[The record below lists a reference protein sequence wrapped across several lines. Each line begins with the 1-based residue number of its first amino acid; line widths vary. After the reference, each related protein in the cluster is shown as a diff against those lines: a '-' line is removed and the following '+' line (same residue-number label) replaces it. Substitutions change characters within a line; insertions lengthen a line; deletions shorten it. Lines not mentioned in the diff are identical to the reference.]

1 MSVAKRQKL
10 TQPWVLLLIICVIT
24 ATLVMVFPRKGSF
37 ESPAYLT
44 RPDALS
50 IAYLRVVLRF
60 WPEDHEARLLL
71 ARQLRTLGR
80 LSEARQSLTPLTA
93 LFGPHAAQ
101 ARLMDLEISLT
112 QFHALEA
119 GSDRSPVA
127 RRALDKALETV
138 ALDDLAVADLR
149 RLAKLSLELGRQE
162 LATKLYVRLAAADA
176 AHRPVWLAEAA
187 RWALAVDQPGQASR
201 LYAQAAD
208 AERNTKDSLAY
219 ALSAL
224 DALRAANQGMAAL
237 QLARAYL
244 QRFPGNPELL
254 WRAQAL
260 ALAGKEP
267 LLARDWGRQLLA
279 LTPTDANAVAHQL
292 NLELAARDLTAALQL
307 AQRMVMLR
315 PDDPHHHERLAQ
327 VAEWAGHPA
336 TALPEWLW
344 LARRKPDSNAPDH
357 ALKLGRGLHDNH
369 TIIEM
374 LTLRARTE
382 GLKSGE
388 LAELVKL
395 YEHVGEPE
403 KAVLFLRQH
412 VTRFPLER
420 QGWGLLAGVQ
430 ERRGELATTLDLW
443 REMGQRFGLSVPETT
458 HQAELVWRLNQ
469 PGKALD
475 LLRSVR
481 HRADA
486 GDTAYW
492 RLLGE
497 LAWRQGSPEDTLVA
511 YHTLWQSPEPDALTA
526 ERLMIV
532 SRDQGQ
538 TGQALTTATA
548 AWVRFRQPRFLL
560 FAMDLASQTGRWEDV
575 TRLAVLADQSPQMF
589 ASSESHWLLRAQLA
603 NHNKHPQQARAAYQ
617 QVLKLNPQ
625 SSPARAGLLWLL
637 IDNYSNTGGERAD
650 LARHIARWQNEALAD
665 GTLWS
670 AYAAGL
676 HKLGR
681 LDEALPWYAR
691 QARANPNDAA
701 WLLSYADA
709 LGQAGRGDTAWRL
722 RRHAQAM
729 GGVRKDVP
737 PSPPAQPPS
746 PGIVET
752 PAATPAMASVE
763 WRKHNIGALDIERRD
778 VAVVMNFGDVHGS
791 TNVGRSRHPA
801 SGDTGASM
809 HGAGG
814 RTPGATRAG
823 LEIHASQRTLSA
835 SPQRLSLTGRESE
848 LDVAVTGKLRSQ
860 QGQTNLQLGVNQR
873 GDHDLPYAT
882 LTHSYTARN
891 GLLAQASLAVNELSE
906 ESAALR
912 AGGARDRL
920 ATTLFA
926 NLTQREYFSVTLSGQ
941 RYHERKG
948 ETLGNG
954 YATNMELGTRLFLGT
969 PEWRVRVQGSWIKN
983 MLRADVPPAMAAI
996 LPPGTLMSAILPD
1009 HYATLG
1015 LGTSFQR
1022 NEPGLLPTTMMA
1034 PSYIADVWAGWLWP
1048 SQRFAYN
1055 LRLGVGTSL
1064 FGRDELSLNAFYAN
1078 SQGGIPGQA
1087 WQGLALRYNRRFD

>member
-1 MSVAKRQKL
+1 MSAAKRQKL
-10 TQPWVLLLIICVIT
+10 TQPWVLLLIICVIA

-44 RPDALS
+44 RPDDLS

-60 WPEDHEARLLL
+60 WPDDHEARLLL

-80 LSEARQSLTPLTA
+80 LNEARESLVPLTA
-93 LFGPHAAQ
+93 LRDPHAAQ
-101 ARLMDLEISLT
+101 ARLMDLEINLA

-119 GSDRSPVA
+119 DNPGRAVT
-127 RRALDKALETV
+127 RRDLKRALETV
-138 ALDDLAVADLR
+138 AADDLAAIDLQ
-149 RLAKLSLELGRQE
+149 RLAKLSLELGQPE
-162 LATKLYVRLAAADA
+162 LATKLYARLAVADA
-176 AHRPVWLAEAA
+176 AHGPAWLAEAA
-187 RWALAVDQPGQASR
+187 RWALATRQPEQASR

-208 AERNTKDSLAY
+208 AGRNTKDSLAY
-219 ALSAL
+219 AFLAL
-224 DALRAANQGMAAL
+224 DALRAANQGIAAL

-244 QRFPGNPELL
+244 QRFLGNPELL
-254 WRAQAL
+254 RRAQAL

-279 LTPTDANAVAHQL
+279 LAPTDANAVAHQL
-292 NLELAARDLTAALQL
+292 DLELAARDLPAAFQL

-315 PDDPHHHERLAQ
+315 PDDPRHHERLAQ
-327 VAEWAGHPA
+327 IAEWAGHPA
-336 TALPEWLW
+336 AALPEWLW
-344 LARRKPDSNAPDH
+344 LARRKPDGSAPDH

-369 TIIEM
+369 AIIEM
-374 LTLRARTE
+374 LTLRARMG

-395 YEHVGEPE
+395 YEHIGEPE

-420 QGWGLLAGVQ
+420 QGWELLAGVQ
-430 ERRGELATTLDLW
+430 ERRGDLATTLDLW
-443 REMGQRFGLSVPETT
+443 REMGQRFGLSVTEAT

-475 LLRSVR
+475 LLHGVR

-497 LAWRQGSPEDTLVA
+497 LAWRQESTEDILVA
-511 YHTLWQSPEPDALTA
+511 YRTLWQSVASGIPALRDTCTSCAAPEPDALTA

-532 SRDQGQ
+532 SRDQGH

-560 FAMDLASQTGRWEDV
+560 FAMDLASQTGRWDDV
-575 TRLAVLADQSPQMF
+575 TRLAVLADQAPQMF
-589 ASSESHWLLRAQLA
+589 TSSEPYWLLRAQLA
-603 NHNKHPQQARAAYQ
+603 NHDKHPQQARAAYQ

-637 IDNYSNTGGERAD
+637 IDHYSTTGGERAD

-665 GTLWS
+665 ETLWS

-691 QARANPNDAA
+691 QARANPKDAA
-701 WLLSYADA
+701 WLQSYADA
-709 LGQAGRGDTAWRL
+709 LEQAGRGDTAWRL

-729 GGVRKDVP
+729 AGVKKDVA
-737 PSPPAQPPS
+737 PSSPAQPPS
-746 PGIVET
+746 PGTLET
-752 PAATPAMASVE
+752 PTATPAMASVE

-778 VAVVMNFGDVHGS
+778 IAVVMNFG
-791 TNVGRSRHPA
+791 
-801 SGDTGASM
+801 
-809 HGAGG
+809 
-814 RTPGATRAG
+814 AG
-823 LEIHASQRTLSA
+823 LEIHASQRTLGA
-835 SPQRLSLTGRESE
+835 SPQQLLLAGRENE

-860 QGQTNLQLGVNQR
+860 QGQTSLQLGVNQR

-882 LTHSYTARN
+882 LIHSYTARN

-996 LPPGTLMSAILPD
+996 LPLGTLMPAILPD

-1022 NEPGLLPTTMMA
+1022 NEPGLLSATMMA
-1034 PSYIADVWAGWLWP
+1034 PNYIADAWAGWLWP

-1064 FGRDELSLNAFYAN
+1064 FGRDELSLSAFYAN

-1087 WQGLALRYNRRFD
+1087 WQGLTLRYNRRFD

>member
-1 MSVAKRQKL
+1 MSAIKRQQL
-10 TQPWVLLLIICVIT
+10 MQPWALLLIACVIV
-24 ATLVMVFPRKGSF
+24 ATLVLLFPRKGSF

-44 RPDALS
+44 HPDDLS

-80 LSEARQSLTPLTA
+80 LGEAREALTPLMA
-93 LFGPHAAQ
+93 LRDVHAIQ
-101 ARLMDLEISLT
+101 ARFMDLVVILA
-112 QFHALEA
+112 QFHALKMDHPGRPA
-119 GSDRSPVA
+119 A

-138 ALDDLAVADLR
+138 VMDDLAAAELE
-149 RLAKLSLELGRQE
+149 RLAKLSLELGRPE
-162 LATKLYVRLAAADA
+162 LATKLYARLAVADA
-176 AHRPVWLAEAA
+176 AHRPAWLAEAA
-187 RWALAVDQPGQASR
+187 RWALATRQPEQASHW
-201 LYAQAAD
+201 YAQAVD
-208 AERNTKDSLAY
+208 ATRNTKDSLAY

-224 DALRAANQGMAAL
+224 DALRAANQGARAL

-244 QRFPGNPELL
+244 QRFASNPGGNPELL
-254 WRAQAL
+254 RRAQAL

-279 LTPTDANAVAHQL
+279 HTPADADAVAHQL
-292 NLELAARDLTAALQL
+292 NLELAARDLPAALQL
-307 AQRMVMLR
+307 AQRMVTLR
-315 PDDPHHHERLAQ
+315 PDDPRQHERLAQ

-344 LARRKPDSNAPDH
+344 LARRKPDGSAPDR

-369 TIIEM
+369 AIIEM
-374 LTLRARTE
+374 LVLRVRTE
-382 GLKSGE
+382 GLKGGE

-395 YEHVGEPE
+395 YEHIGEPE

-420 QGWGLLAGVQ
+420 QGWELLAGVQ
-430 ERRGELATTLDLW
+430 ERRGDLTTTIDLW
-443 REMGQRFGLSVPETT
+443 REVGQRFGLTVTETT

-469 PGKALD
+469 PDKALE
-475 LLRSVR
+475 LLRSIR

-497 LAWRQGSPEDTLVA
+497 LAWRQESPEDILMA
-511 YHTLWQSPEPDALTA
+511 YRALWQGRDPDALAA
-526 ERLMIV
+526 ERLMIA
-532 SRDQGQ
+532 SSDQGQ

-548 AWVRFRQPRFLL
+548 AWVRFKQPRFLL
-560 FAMDLASQTGRWEDV
+560 FAIDLASQTGRWDDA
-575 TRLAVLADQSPQMF
+575 TGLAVLADQMPQMF
-589 ASSESHWLLRAQLA
+589 ASSESYWLLHAQLA

-617 QVLKLNPQ
+617 QVLTLNPQ
-625 SSPARAGLLWLL
+625 SSPARAGMLWLL
-637 IDNYSNTGGERAD
+637 IDNYSNTASERAD
-650 LARHIARWQNEALAD
+650 LARYVARWQNEALAD
-665 GTLWS
+665 ETLWS

-691 QARANPNDAA
+691 QARANPKDAA
-701 WLLSYADA
+701 WLQSYADA
-709 LGQAGRGDTAWRL
+709 LEEAGRGDTAWRL

-729 GGVRKDVP
+729 GESEARGLKKDVP
-737 PSPPAQPPS
+737 AQTPS
-746 PGIVET
+746 PGAVET
-752 PAATPAMASVE
+752 PAATPAMAGVE

-778 VAVVMNFGDVHGS
+778 IAVAMNSGDVHGS
-791 TNVGRSRHPA
+791 TNV
-801 SGDTGASM
+801 
-809 HGAGG
+809 AGG

-823 LEIHASQRTLSA
+823 LELHASQRTLSA
-835 SPQRLSLTGRESE
+835 SPQRLLLTGRDNE
-848 LDVAVTGKLRSQ
+848 LDVAVTGKLFSR
-860 QGQTNLQLGVNQR
+860 QGQTSLQLGVNQR
-873 GDHDLPYAT
+873 GDNDLPYAK
-882 LTHSYTARN
+882 LIHSYTARNGLGSN

-920 ATTLFA
+920 STTLFA
-926 NLTQREYFSVTLSGQ
+926 NLTQREYFSATVSGQ

-954 YATNMELGTRLFLGT
+954 YSIDTEIGTRLFLGT

-983 MLRADVPPAMAAI
+983 MLRADVPPVMAAM
-996 LPPGTLMSAILPD
+996 LPPGAGIASILPD

-1015 LGTSFQR
+1015 LGTTFQR
-1022 NEPGLLPTTMMA
+1022 NEPGLLPATITA
-1034 PSYIADVWAGWLWP
+1034 PSYIADAWAGWLWP
-1048 SQRFAYN
+1048 AQRFAYN

-1064 FGRDELSLNAFYAN
+1064 FGRDELSLGAFYAN

-1087 WQGLALRYNRRFD
+1087 WQGLTLRYNRRFD